1 MQFIKIQ
8 TAVNIIWITMLIIC
22 PKCQSDNSRKL
33 SLIYQENVT
42 HSTSTVRGSM
52 GSKSAVAYKNETNT
66 TSLGKIAAPP
76 EKPKSNIILILKV
89 VLITWIGIIVCGIF
103 NALVLIEL
111 LVFIVFPLYLFLA
124 LRKNILYSRKYI
136 KLYKKWDNSFMCQ
149 RCGTIFE
156 SIET

>member
-8 TAVNIIWITMLIIC
+8 TAVNIIWKTMLLIC

-42 HSTSTVRGSM
+42 HSTSTVRGSI
-52 GSKSAVAYKNETNT
+52 GSKSAAAYKNETNT

-76 EKPKSNIILILKV
+76 EKPKSNIFLILKIIF
-89 VLITWIGIIVCGIF
+89 ITWISIIVLNIF
-103 NALVLIEL
+103 KALFMIEL
-111 LVFIVFPLYLFLA
+111 LMFVFFPIYLFWA
-124 LRKNILYSRKYI
+124 VRKNILYSRKYPR
-136 KLYKKWDNSFMCQ
+136 LYKKWDNSFMCQ

-156 SIET
+156 G

>member
-1 MQFIKIQ
+1 
-8 TAVNIIWITMLIIC
+8 MLIIC

-42 HSTSTVRGSM
+42 HSTSTVRGSI
-52 GSKSAVAYKNETNT
+52 GSKSAAAYKNETNA

-76 EKPKSNIILILKV
+76 EKPKSNIILIFKTIF
-89 VLITWIGIIVCGIF
+89 ITWIGIIVFTIF
-103 NALVLIEL
+103 KALVLIEL
-111 LVFIVFPLYLFLA
+111 LIFLVFPIYLFWA
-124 LRKNILYSRKYI
+124 LRKNILYSRKYP

-156 SIET
+156 G